1 MEEKF
6 SLKNISTLN
15 KLSETYYKS
24 LLDINSTINSIPTL
38 DEETMIDLN
47 RELLFIPDFSQ
58 INIHSKYYSFLISS
72 CLDLIS
78 SLKGILNSKNKWDT
92 IYFSK
97 TGYLV
102 IYELVK
108 TNNYYNGV
116 IFNIINNNSEL
127 LEQHKLINYNLKI
140 LKKDFNYKEFISKIR
155 NKTSAHF
162 DKDFSVFFEL
172 IQDLDTKKSEKALI
186 AFLQVLIEMLKFH
199 VKISSKIVLNYNQ
212 EIKKTTTNLN
222 NLIVEKKNNL

>member
-1 MEEKF
+1 MDYKFKIAMEEKF

-97 TGYLV
+97 TGFEV
-102 IYELVK
+102 IRSP
-108 TNNYYNGV
+108 
-116 IFNIINNNSEL
+116 F
-127 LEQHKLINYNLKI
+127 
-140 LKKDFNYKEFISKIR
+140 FIDHVSRSPIR
-155 NKTSAHF
+155 
-162 DKDFSVFFEL
+162 
-172 IQDLDTKKSEKALI
+172 
-186 AFLQVLIEMLKFH
+186 
-199 VKISSKIVLNYNQ
+199 
-212 EIKKTTTNLN
+212 
-222 NLIVEKKNNL
+222 